1 MDYVKKMVK
10 WGDTHHPKWVDFVR
24 IALGLFLMFKAISF
38 LIYMSELT
46 DLMDGTMDFGMFA
59 LTLLGHYVVFAHLL
73 GGLALI
79 LGMFV
84 RAACIVQI
92 PILMAAIIMV
102 NGNTSMM
109 QPIWELLSSIL
120 VLCLLVYFLF
130 VGNGPLSFKMPEEEK
145 RHGLSH

>member
-10 WGDTHHPKWVDFVR
+10 WGDTHHPKWVDFIR
-24 IALGLFLMFKAISF
+24 IALGGFLMYKAVAF
-38 LIYMSELT
+38 LIYMGKLT
-46 DLMDGTMDFGMFA
+46 DLMEGTMDFGLFA

-92 PILMAAIIMV
+92 PILLAAVIVV
-102 NGNTSMM
+102 NGNTNMA
-109 QPIWELLSSIL
+109 QPIWEMVSSVI
-120 VLCLLVYFLF
+120 VLGLLVYFTLA
-130 VGNGPLSFKMPEEEK
+130 GNGPMSFKLPPEEK
-145 RHGLSH
+145 KHGLAN